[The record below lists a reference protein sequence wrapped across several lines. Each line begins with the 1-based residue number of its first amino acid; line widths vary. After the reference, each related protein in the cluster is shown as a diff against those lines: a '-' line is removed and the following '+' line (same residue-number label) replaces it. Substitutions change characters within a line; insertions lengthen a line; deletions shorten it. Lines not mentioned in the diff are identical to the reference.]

1 MAEAERTDLNLREG
15 AGAEASGSGA
25 RGGGAA
31 VGAARVRN
39 LACGAAALLGHP
51 PRVQTAALALLWRGG
66 VGLPTT
72 DGDCAG
78 PWAEAAPCPH
88 PEEARAALGALLL
101 AAKVEEVPLRVGD
114 AVNAVLWL
122 DVASCGELGP
132 GGTLSAAAQAFLCI
146 PDADGLGA
154 GARTEPGEELG
165 AEGWNDEKGG
175 LFVGSGGPWVG
186 QRYEVL
192 RPGALEAEWEL
203 LSRCRC
209 VVSSDSPMKY
219 LLNFCARR
227 RYPRDTVALAVA
239 FLNDGIKYAG
249 LLETFKPQEAA
260 AGALFLSLGGDAG
273 VWEDFGT
280 NLAAVRR
287 VGAAVL
293 DALEPFRADS

>member
-1 MAEAERTDLNLREG
+1 MAERTDLSLPEG
-15 AGAEASGSGA
+15 ADAEASGSGA
-25 RGGGAA
+25 RGAEAA

-66 VGLPTT
+66 VGLPS
-72 DGDCAG
+72 DGCVG

-122 DVASCGELGP
+122 DTASCRELGP
-132 GGTLSAAAQAFLCI
+132 GGKLSAAARAFLCI
-146 PDADGLGA
+146 PNSVWTLGA
-154 GARTEPGEELG
+154 GARAGLWEELG
-165 AEGWNDEKGG
+165 AEGWGDEKDG
-175 LFVGSGGPWVG
+175 LFAGSGGPWVG

-227 RYPRDTVALAVA
+227 CYPRDTVALAVA
-239 FLNDGIKYAG
+239 FLNDGMRYAG

-260 AGALFLSLGGDAG
+260 AGALFLSLGGDDAG
-273 VWEDFGT
+273 GWGIFGT
-280 NLAAVRR
+280 NLATVRR
-287 VGAAVL
+287 VGAAIL
-293 DALEPFRADS
+293 EALEPFRVDS